1 MPTGRMTIS
10 ATGDPRAFT
19 LLEILLAL
27 ALIALLATVFVGASS
42 ALLADR
48 PRSLDDQFWKLCG
61 DARRSAL
68 ESQHDLQ
75 VSFDARTHAFVLS
88 DGASVRSI
96 PVTGPADLAVDFL
109 AADRDA
115 SAVLIGGTV
124 IQTNALPAVTFYSD
138 GTCTPFRVQFRT
150 NGAAHTLDLDP
161 WTCAPILTP
170 LDARP

>member
-10 ATGDPRAFT
+10 ATGDARGFT

-61 DARRSAL
+61 EARRSAL
-68 ESQHDLQ
+68 EHQHDLE
-75 VSFDARTHAFVLS
+75 VSFDPRTRSFVLS
-88 DGASVRSI
+88 DGTSARSI

-109 AADRDA
+109 AADREA
-115 SAVLIGGTV
+115 STILIGGTL
-124 IQTNALPAVTFYSD
+124 IQTTPLPAVTFYAD
-138 GTCTPFRVQFRT
+138 GTCTPFRVQFRA
-150 NGAAHTLDLDP
+150 NGAAHTLELDP
-161 WTCAPILTP
+161 WTCAPVLP
-170 LDARP
+170 PVDARP

>member
-1 MPTGRMTIS
+1 MTTS
-10 ATGDPRAFT
+10 AIGDARGFT

-42 ALLADR
+42 ALLADK

-61 DARRSAL
+61 EARKTAL
-68 ESQHDLQ
+68 ERQHDLQ
-75 VSFDARTHAFVLS
+75 VSFDPKTRSFLLNDGESART
-88 DGASVRSI
+88 I
-96 PVTGPADLAVDFL
+96 PVTGPADLAIDFL

-115 SAVLIGGTV
+115 STILIGGTV
-124 IQTNALPAVTFYSD
+124 IQTSPLPAVTFYSD
-138 GTCTPFRVQFRT
+138 GTCTPFRVQFRA

-161 WTCAPILTP
+161 WTCAPILAP